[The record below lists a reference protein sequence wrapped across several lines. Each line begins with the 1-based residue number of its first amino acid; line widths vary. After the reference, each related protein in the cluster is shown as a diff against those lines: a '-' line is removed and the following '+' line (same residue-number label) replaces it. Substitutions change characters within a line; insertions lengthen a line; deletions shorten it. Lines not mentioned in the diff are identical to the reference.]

1 MSTVSILVLSVI
13 WATSSA
19 YVMYYHN
26 KHYTLG
32 FDMVIGAIILG
43 PVLMFLVGRDVDE
56 KKKYYG
62 VMEQESNDRH
72 RRWFDLHNII
82 NREIT
87 PNWYRNIP
95 PPPPITRIG
104 PSRVERAMSER
115 DEAIR
120 SATERINKNKL
131 KDFKFLS
138 GNVKD

>member
-1 MSTVSILVLSVI
+1 MSLVSILVLSVF

-32 FDMVIGAIILG
+32 LDMIIGAIILG

-62 VMEQESNDRH
+62 VMEDNNRRMDETH
-72 RRWFDLHNII
+72 RRWFDLHNRI
-82 NREIT
+82 NRERT
-87 PNWYRNIP
+87 PNWFRTIP
-95 PPPPITRIG
+95 PPPPISRI
-104 PSRVERAMSER
+104 EQAQSER

-120 SATERINKNKL
+120 SAIERIDKNKL

-138 GNVKD
+138 SNVKDTE

>member
-1 MSTVSILVLSVI
+1 MSTVSILVLSVT

-62 VMEQESNDRH
+62 VMEDNNRRMDETH
-72 RRWFDLHNII
+72 RRWFDLHNRI
-82 NREIT
+82 NRERT
-87 PNWYRNIP
+87 PNWFRTIP
-95 PPPPITRIG
+95 PPPPI
-104 PSRVERAMSER
+104 SRVEPPNRR
-115 DEAIR
+115 P
-120 SATERINKNKL
+120 NKT
-131 KDFKFLS
+131 KDFKFFH
-138 GNVKD
+138 

>member
-1 MSTVSILVLSVI
+1 MSLVSILVLSVF

-62 VMEQESNDRH
+62 VMEDNNRRMDETH
-72 RRWFDLHNII
+72 RRWFDLHNRI
-82 NREIT
+82 NRERT
-87 PNWYRNIP
+87 PNWFRTIP
-95 PPPPITRIG
+95 PPPPI
-104 PSRVERAMSER
+104 SRVERAITER

-120 SATERINKNKL
+120 SAIERIDKNKL

-138 GNVKD
+138 SNVKDTE